1 MSDICIRMV
10 VFVVTMLF
18 LVFSG
23 VLAVVLKFM
32 FRNINGLI
40 DNMFKDI
47 DTLIDNEMYSVTS
60 YEKFVKKWEEYI
72 VFNSN
77 QGYDFENVLYLRC
90 EKDNMKVVINV
101 IRNCKKYNSY
111 KVCQEIVSI
120 RVFKNNSLCEDRLWY
135 SSKFMSYKWFVMDRI
150 MMKYFGLKS
159 GKNGNSVGT
168 INED

>member
-1 MSDICIRMV
+1 MV

-32 FRNINGLI
+32 SGNINSLI

-90 EKDNMKVVINV
+90 EKDNMKVPINV

-111 KVCQEIVSI
+111 KVCQEIVMI
-120 RVFKNNSLCEDRLWY
+120 RVFKNNSLCEDRL
-135 SSKFMSYKWFVMDRI
+135 
-150 MMKYFGLKS
+150 
-159 GKNGNSVGT
+159 
-168 INED
+168 

>member
-1 MSDICIRMV
+1 MSDIYIRMV

-32 FRNINGLI
+32 SGNINSLI

-90 EKDNMKVVINV
+90 EKDNMKVPIN
-101 IRNCKKYNSY
+101 
-111 KVCQEIVSI
+111 
-120 RVFKNNSLCEDRLWY
+120 
-135 SSKFMSYKWFVMDRI
+135 
-150 MMKYFGLKS
+150 GL
-159 GKNGNSVGT
+159 
-168 INED
+168 

>member
-1 MSDICIRMV
+1 MSDIYIRMV

-23 VLAVVLKFM
+23 VLAVAFKFM
-32 FRNINGLI
+32 FGNINSLM

-47 DTLIDNEMYSVTS
+47 GTLIDNDMYLVTS
-60 YEKFVKKWEEYI
+60 YEDFVEKWGEYI

-77 QGYDFENVLYLRC
+77 QDYNFENVLYLRC
-90 EKDNMKVVINV
+90 EKDNMKVPINV

-111 KVCQEIVSI
+111 KVCKEIVLI
-120 RVFKNNSLCEDRLWY
+120 RVFKNNSLCENRLWH
-135 SSKFMSYKWFVMDRI
+135 SSKFMSYKWFVMDKI

-168 INED
+168 INDN

>member
-1 MSDICIRMV
+1 MSDIYIRVIIFIV
-10 VFVVTMLF
+10 VMLF

-23 VLAVVLKFM
+23 ILAIALKFM
-32 FRNINGLI
+32 FENITSLI

-47 DTLIDNEMYSVTS
+47 DTLIDNDMYSVTS

-77 QGYDFENVLYLRC
+77 QDYDFENVLYLRC
-90 EKDNMKVVINV
+90 EKDNMKIPINV

-111 KVCQEIVSI
+111 KVYQEIVLI
-120 RVFKNNSLCEDRLWY
+120 RVFKNNSLCENRLWH
-135 SSKFMSYKWFVMDRI
+135 SSKFMSYKWFVMDKI

-159 GKNGNSVGT
+159 SKKW
-168 INED
+168 